1 MLAHLGEGHVHI
13 VRPGQVAGG
22 THEGVSLRI
31 EHVEDAGDRDEHVI
45 IADHDLRLGLAV
57 ASAVPVPEPVTAAA
71 PSAALVVL
79 VARGPTA
86 GRHRLPVPTAALL
99 AAIVA
104 ATVAPAVI
112 TAALVPTTLVPAALI
127 AARLF
132 PTTLI
137 ASAVVAAGLLTGHLV
152 PAALRLVVA
161 APVPA
166 PPVTALRLARTAL
179 VPDTRLGVLT
189 HTLGWAT
196 LLLGSGLLGSGLLSG
211 GLLSCGLLGSGL
223 LGSGLLSC
231 DLLSG
236 SLLGLAIRPV
246 GHGRLVEAELL
257 SPSVRADPVA
267 RAGA

>member
-1 MLAHLGEGHVHI
+1 
-13 VRPGQVAGG
+13 
-22 THEGVSLRI
+22 
-31 EHVEDAGDRDEHVI
+31 
-45 IADHDLRLGLAV
+45 
-57 ASAVPVPEPVTAAA
+57 
-71 PSAALVVL
+71 
-79 VARGPTA
+79 
-86 GRHRLPVPTAALL
+86 
-99 AAIVA
+99 
-104 ATVAPAVI
+104 VI

-127 AARLF
+127 AARLV
-132 PTTLI
+132 PTTLVPAALIAARLVPTALI

-166 PPVTALRLARTAL
+166 PPVTALRLARPAL

-189 HTLGWAT
+189 RALGWAT
-196 LLLGSGLLGSGLLSG
+196 RLLGS
-211 GLLSCGLLGSGL
+211 GLLGSGL

-267 RAGA
+267 RAGAQARRGSVSDAGLRACVWSHSVLLPQAGRVSSRGRDTLVRTLASTRLLPGRSTLPGLNRLYELSLAHPAGPRYAHRLRDPLQLGHEQ